1 MHTPFD
7 GSQPLFRIG
16 LAPLG
21 DAAWLERDE
30 RLPRYLAEKER
41 LLSQDRDAVF
51 GAQPGSGAAQAEA
64 LRLIESTLNTPASP
78 SDAPLMAAARLVAE
92 DLAILQTSP
101 EGWRL
106 TAGCICFPSSW
117 SLPDKLGKPLHEV
130 HGPVPDFQ
138 TGTRNATIIERIFD
152 NLRPDEPVIRWNWSL
167 YGTDTLHH
175 PHLSPPQRFG
185 RGDRADTVYL
195 RVERQTL
202 RKLPQTDAVLFTIG
216 IHLTPL
222 EAIEAH
228 PERERLTQGLIRQI
242 EALDEAQSE
251 YKGLRAERERL
262 LHRLRGTP
270 SR

>member
-21 DAAWLERDE
+21 DSEWLERDE
-30 RLPRYLAEKER
+30 RLPLYLAEKER
-41 LLSQDRDAVF
+41 LLTQGRDAVF
-51 GAQPGSGAAQAEA
+51 GAQPGSEAAQAEA
-64 LRLIESTLNTPASP
+64 LRLIETTMNTPAPP
-78 SDAPLMAAARLVAE
+78 SDAPLIAAARLVAE
-92 DLAILQTSP
+92 DLAILQKSP
-101 EGWRL
+101 EGFRL

-117 SLPDKLGKPLHEV
+117 SLAEKLGKPLHEV

-152 NLRPDEPVIRWNWSL
+152 NLRADEPVIRWNWSL
-167 YGTDTLHH
+167 YGSDTLHH

-185 RGDRADTVYL
+185 SGDRAEAVYV

-202 RKLPQTDAVLFTIG
+202 RKLPQTGAVLFTIG
-216 IHLTPL
+216 VHMTPL
-222 EAIEAH
+222 ETIEAH
-228 PERERLTQGLIRQI
+228 PERERLTEGLIRQI

-251 YKGLRAERERL
+251 YKGLHAERERL
-262 LHRLRGTP
+262 IMRLKGR
-270 SR
+270 